1 MVFRKHK
8 VLCFYSSLVLID
20 KALISQVLT
29 LIQAFGRSWAI
40 MLMHQSKLRHRIF
53 GHARNKEGQILNSGW
68 TKEIVRQITP
78 LHLEGTPPPADQ

>member
-1 MVFRKHK
+1 
-8 VLCFYSSLVLID
+8 
-20 KALISQVLT
+20 
-29 LIQAFGRSWAI
+29 

-53 GHARNKEGQILNSGW
+53 GHARNKEGKILNSGW